1 MDWIPTPIAPP
12 HAAPAPAPLPG
23 PGHASADRPEGA
35 APPKVAAD
43 YLRALRRRLWLVP
56 AVAVLVLVPGTIY
69 VTRLPDRYQAVAHL
83 HIEPPTVDQR
93 VATIIPNGHVGQT
106 SPELNSRYVPDK
118 VAYLK
123 GPRLAQDVAALP
135 ELQVPPEQQDG
146 VAQQLMSLQAR
157 PQLNSGTFIVT
168 LEGTDRTR
176 VAALLNAHL
185 EQFAQQVQQD
195 SLGDFDKARRR
206 ASENVAE
213 HEREL
218 AALEREILALVNQR
232 PIFSPDGHNMLDD
245 QYTEMKSLLLQKRLR
260 YAELEHQRNLG
271 AASPLHAAAG
281 AAASPLHGR
290 IAQLHQQKEDLADY
304 LEEYRRTIKKFE
316 TDPASRA
323 VAKQLEDVMDELAE
337 LEEAVAAPQA
347 DLAGLALSHAGEEVV
362 KLEKEVKG
370 LLDHIQATM
379 PDYQEFMKKVRERA
393 QKEEVLAKARAQ
405 LDDFTF
411 LAETVKAPVEILFRA
426 EEPEV
431 AVGPN
436 RKLSIVLL
444 VLLGFGGGIGL
455 VCALETFD
463 HRVKAPE
470 HLADGLRLPL
480 VGVVPRMRRLAEL
493 HRGGHLWT
501 PGLPRSAE
509 ADAFRNI
516 RASLLG
522 LTGAGGRAAVTL
534 LITSAKAG
542 EGKSTTAL
550 NLAATCARAGER
562 TLLIDADFRR
572 PSLGPVFA
580 TEPALGLADV
590 LREDLPWPRTLLR
603 TGVPNL
609 DFMPV
614 GDVSDTPIELLGT
627 LEMHQLLAAVAG
639 HYHRV
644 IIDGP
649 AVLGLADCRMVGRM
663 VDAALLVVRA
673 GVHDLS
679 PLRRA
684 KGMLE
689 QSRVPIGG
697 VVFNGLAD
705 DLANWSSHLPP
716 PSVAPQAPR
725 VPAGRAALAE
735 PAAAA
740 APSA

>member
-1 MDWIPTPIAPP
+1 MDRISTALAPQQPPASPAIP
-12 HAAPAPAPLPG
+12 AAR
-23 PGHASADRPEGA
+23 SDGA
-35 APPKVAAD
+35 APPKAAAD
-43 YLRALRRRLWLVP
+43 YLRALRRRIWLVP
-56 AVAVLVLVPGTIY
+56 AIAVLVIVPGTIH
-69 VTRLPDRYQAVAHL
+69 VTRLPDRYSAVAHI
-83 HIEPPTVDQR
+83 HIEPPSVDQR
-93 VATIIPNGHVGQT
+93 VATIIPNGNVGQT
-106 SPELNSRYVPDK
+106 SPEINSRYVPDQI
-118 VAYLK
+118 AFLK
-123 GPRLAQDVAALP
+123 GPKLAQDVAALP
-135 ELQVPPEQQDG
+135 ELQIPPEQQDG
-146 VAQQLMSLQAR
+146 VAAHLMSLNAR

-168 LEGTDRTR
+168 LEGTDKARL
-176 VAALLNAHL
+176 AALLNAHL
-185 EQFAQQVQQD
+185 ELFRDQVKQD
-195 SLGDFDKARRR
+195 SVAEFDKARRR
-206 ASENVAE
+206 ASDNVAE
-213 HEREL
+213 HRREL
-218 AALEREILALVNQR
+218 AELERNILAQVNQR
-232 PIFSPDGHNMLDD
+232 SFFTPDGRNMLDSR
-245 QYTEMKSLLLQKRLR
+245 YAEMNSLLLQKRLR
-260 YAELEHQRNLG
+260 YAELEHQRDL
-271 AASPLHAAAG
+271 ASASPLHAAA
-281 AAASPLHGR
+281 AAGASPLHGR
-290 IAQLHQQKEDLADY
+290 IAQLRQQKEDLAEY

-323 VAKQLEDVMDELAE
+323 VAKQLQKVMDELDE

-347 DLAGLALSHAGEEVV
+347 DLAGLTLSHAGEEVV
-362 KLEKEVKG
+362 KLEREVGG
-370 LLDHIQATM
+370 LLEQVQAAM
-379 PDYQEFMKKVRERA
+379 PEQQTFLKLLRERD
-393 QKEEVLAKARAQ
+393 QKERLLATAQAQ
-405 LDDFTF
+405 LDGFSF
-411 LAETVKAPVEILFRA
+411 LAETVKPPVEVLFRA

-431 AVGPN
+431 AIGPN
-436 RKLSIVLL
+436 RKLYLVLL
-444 VLLGFGGGIGL
+444 VMLGLGGGIGL

-470 HLADGLRLPL
+470 HLTDGLHLPL

-509 ADAFRNI
+509 ADAFRNV

-522 LTGAGGRAAVTL
+522 LTAPGGRPAVTL
-534 LITSAKAG
+534 LVTSAKAG

-572 PSLGPVFA
+572 PSLGPVF
-580 TEPALGLADV
+580 EPGHPLGLADV
-590 LREDLPWPRTLLR
+590 LREDLPWPRTLVR

-697 VVFNGLAD
+697 VVFNGLDD

-716 PSVAPQAPR
+716 PRVAPQAPR
-725 VPAGRAALAE
+725 GPAERPALAE
-735 PAAAA
+735 SAAVAA
-740 APSA
+740 SA